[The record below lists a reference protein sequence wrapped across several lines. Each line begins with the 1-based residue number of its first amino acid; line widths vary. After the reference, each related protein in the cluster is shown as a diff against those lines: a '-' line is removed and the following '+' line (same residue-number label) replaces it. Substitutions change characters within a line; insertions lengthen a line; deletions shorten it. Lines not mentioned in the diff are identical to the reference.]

1 MAQEL
6 LIQET
11 LSDCE
16 RLFVRRHVACED
28 PPAHLPLGVVG
39 AHRARL
45 DEVAAPL
52 GAAVEAR
59 RRAVLGAV
67 DLKKRDH
74 NVRYGESGVQ
84 HVGEMGWVGET
95 QKNQIKM

>member
-1 MAQEL
+1 MSERKSTPFICLRWVAQEL

-39 AHRARL
+39 LGLVEEVEDRAGREAL
-45 DEVAAPL
+45 VV
-52 GAAVEAR
+52 AVEDNGIASSTC
-59 RRAVLGAV
+59 
-67 DLKKRDH
+67 
-74 NVRYGESGVQ
+74 E
-84 HVGEMGWVGET
+84 
-95 QKNQIKM
+95 